1 MSAPELV
8 AIDLTDDERLLLM
21 HGLNE
26 YFGAAKRSWPLLLPL
41 LGLSTTDE
49 FRALTSRLMETIE
62 DKRRLSEL
70 DWARALLLTEIC
82 WGSELLGA
90 GLDFASN
97 IYDEKAMP
105 LLRAIQ
111 RKVSNH
117 DRFALLRDNAG
128 VAADGG

>member
-1 MSAPELV
+1 MSAAELV

-26 YFGAAKRSWPLLLPL
+26 YSGAAKRSWSLLLPL
-41 LGLSTTDE
+41 LGLSTAQE
-49 FRALTSRLMETIE
+49 FRALTNRLMEVIE
-62 DKRRLSEL
+62 DKKPLSDL

-82 WGSELLGA
+82 WGSQLLGA

-97 IYDEKAMP
+97 IRDEKATP

-111 RKVSNH
+111 RKVSSQ
-117 DRFALLRDNAG
+117 DRFVLLRDNAR
-128 VAADGG
+128 VTVTT

>member
-8 AIDLTDDERLLLM
+8 AIDLTDDERLLLI

-26 YFGAAKRSWPLLLPL
+26 YFGAAKRGWSLLTPLV
-41 LGLSTTDE
+41 GLSSTDE
-49 FRALTSRLMETIE
+49 FSALLSRLLEAVE
-62 DKRRLSEL
+62 DKKPLTNL

-82 WGSELLGA
+82 WGSQLLGA

-97 IYDEKAMP
+97 LRDEKAAP

-111 RKVSNH
+111 RKVSSQE
-117 DRFALLRDNAG
+117 RFVLLRDAAKA
-128 VAADGG
+128 VAAN

>member
-8 AIDLTDDERLLLM
+8 AIDLTDDERLLFI

-26 YFGAAKRSWPLLLPL
+26 YFGAAKRGWSLLIPL

-49 FRALTSRLMETIE
+49 FRALVSQLMEAIE
-62 DKRRLSEL
+62 DKKPLSDL

-82 WGSELLGA
+82 WGSQLLGA

-97 IYDEKAMP
+97 APDEKAAP
-105 LLRAIQ
+105 LLRSIQ
-111 RKVSNH
+111 RKVSSQE
-117 DRFALLRDNAG
+117 RFVLLRDNAK
-128 VAADGG
+128 ASASN